1 MSRNIYRSESL
12 GTASDLTAEEEEE
25 EVMSLTKITE
35 ITDKAAC
42 AVWSPISVGLVAL
55 GSKVCWFSFCVRR
68 VPVF

>member
-1 MSRNIYRSESL
+1 
-12 GTASDLTAEEEEE
+12 
-25 EVMSLTKITE
+25 MSLTKITE